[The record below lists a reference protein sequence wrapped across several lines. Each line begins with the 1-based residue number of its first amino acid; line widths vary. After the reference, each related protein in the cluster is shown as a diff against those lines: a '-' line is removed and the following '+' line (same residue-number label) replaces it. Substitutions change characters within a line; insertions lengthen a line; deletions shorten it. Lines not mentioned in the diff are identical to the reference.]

1 MSESR
6 FHISQ
11 IGLVAR
17 SHEGHAAKGMQIKGH
32 EDLWVDIQANT
43 FRNWVNENLKSVDMS
58 VANLANDFC
67 DGIKLCALV
76 QVLQKRTLKPGWIRK
91 PTNQHQFL
99 ENVSTALNA
108 IAEDGVKLVNIGKH
122 ARFRIFF
129 LIRAS
134 TYTSTYTSIYSYNG
148 VRIEKYSQSC
158 FRFFLI
164 FGLALTTSN

>member
-1 MSESR
+1 MSESQ

-122 ARFRIFF
+122 AVSNIF
-129 LIRAS
+129 LNNTREYLH
-134 TYTSTYTSIYSYNG
+134 TCIYSYNG
-148 VRIEKYSQSC
+148 GRIEKYSQSF
-158 FRFFLI
+158 FRFFSKFLV
-164 FGLALTTSN
+164 